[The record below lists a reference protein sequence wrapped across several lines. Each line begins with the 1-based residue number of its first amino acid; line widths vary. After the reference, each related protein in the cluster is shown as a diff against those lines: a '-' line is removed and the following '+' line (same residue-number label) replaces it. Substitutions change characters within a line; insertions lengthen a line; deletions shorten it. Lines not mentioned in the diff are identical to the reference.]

1 MSIVER
7 AGKRLDSQPARSL
20 VELAADRLS
29 AAVPGTVIAGD
40 TRVADEKKPSVS
52 PAREDSGRETRR
64 QITIDF
70 DRLRSMG
77 FALPADQ
84 SAIAEEFRLIKRPLL
99 SIAFS
104 EDGPARENR
113 NVIMVTSAAPNEGKT
128 FVATNLALSMA
139 SEHDVHVLL
148 VDADVA
154 KPSIPRVFGFEV
166 ETGLVDAVANDAID
180 VADIL
185 VGTNIENLTILPAG
199 PARPGTSELLAS
211 ARMARFVSDISRRY
225 PNRIIIFDSPPVLA
239 RSEPI
244 VLAKHVGQVVL
255 VVEAERTS
263 RTAIDE
269 ALALLGPDRV
279 GGVVLNKAPHVIGNE
294 GFGQGYYGYY
304 GT

>member
-7 AGKRLDSQPARSL
+7 AGKRLDSQPSKSL

-29 AAVPGTVIAGD
+29 AMAPGVVIADG
-40 TRVADEKKPSVS
+40 TPVSDEKKHVTSAVLE
-52 PAREDSGRETRR
+52 AERQTQR

-84 SAIAEEFRLIKRPLL
+84 SAIAEEIRLIKRPLL
-99 SIAFS
+99 SIALS
-104 EDGPARENR
+104 QSVPPRENP

-128 FVATNLALSMA
+128 FIATNLALSMT
-139 SEHDVHVLL
+139 SEHDIHVLL

-154 KPSIPRVFGFEV
+154 KPSIPRVFAFEA

-180 VADIL
+180 FADIL
-185 VGTNIENLTILPAG
+185 VRTNIENLTILPAG
-199 PARPGTSELLAS
+199 RARPGTSELLAS
-211 ARMARFVSDISRRY
+211 ARMARFVTDLSRRY

-269 ALALLGPDRV
+269 ALALLGPGRV
-279 GGVVLNKAPHVIGNE
+279 GGVVLNKAPHVIGHE

>member
-1 MSIVER
+1 MSIIER
-7 AGKRLDSQPARSL
+7 AGKRLDSQPSKSL
-20 VELAADRLS
+20 VELAADRLG
-29 AAVPGTVIAGD
+29 APALGPMIAEGA
-40 TRVADEKKPSVS
+40 RPADARKPLTPAPPKDS
-52 PAREDSGRETRR
+52 ARETQP

-70 DRLRSMG
+70 DRLRSLG

-99 SIAFS
+99 NIALS
-104 EDGPARENR
+104 NTLPPRENR
-113 NVIMVTSAAPNEGKT
+113 NVIMVTSAVPNEGKT
-128 FVATNLALSMA
+128 FVATNLAMSMA
-139 SEHDVHVLL
+139 SEHGVYVLL

-154 KPSIPRVFGFEV
+154 KPSIPRVFGFEA
-166 ETGLVDAVANDAID
+166 ETGLVDVVADDTID
-180 VADIL
+180 VADVLIR
-185 VGTNIENLTILPAG
+185 TNVENLTVLPAG
-199 PARPGTSELLAS
+199 RSRPGMSELLAS
-211 ARMARFVSDISRRY
+211 ARMATFVNDLSRRY
-225 PNRIIIFDSPPVLA
+225 SNRIIIFDSPPVLA

-263 RTAIDE
+263 RTAIDS

>member
-7 AGKRLDSQPARSL
+7 AGKRLDSQSSKSL

-29 AAVPGTVIAGD
+29 ATAPSGVIAD
-40 TRVADEKKPSVS
+40 VALE
-52 PAREDSGRETRR
+52 PADDKHSASDARRDSGRTTQRK
-64 QITIDF
+64 ITIDF
-70 DRLRSMG
+70 ERLRSLG
-77 FALPADQ
+77 FALPEDQ
-84 SAIAEEFRLIKRPLL
+84 SAIAEEFRLIKRKLL
-99 SIAFS
+99 SIALS
-104 EDGPARENR
+104 ETVPPRENP
-113 NVIMVTSAAPNEGKT
+113 NVIMITSANANEGKT
-128 FVATNLALSMA
+128 FVATNLALSLA
-139 SEHDVHVLL
+139 SEHDMHVLL

-154 KPSIPRVFGFEV
+154 KPSIPRVLAFDFEL
-166 ETGLVDAVANDAID
+166 GLVDAVANDAID
-180 VADIL
+180 VADTL
-185 VGTNIENLTILPAG
+185 VRTNIENLTILPAG
-199 PARPGTSELLAS
+199 RARPGMSELLAS
-211 ARMARFVSDISRRY
+211 SRMARFVGELSRRY

-269 ALALLGPDRV
+269 ALALLGPERV